1 MVGRLAP
8 FHHVIHRDLF
18 QLDGLRLLLVFRTNG
33 MVDCLLVVLHVFV
46 CIRCCRMVW
55 VFLSLLTR
63 LRLVLARAVA
73 LAVVL

>member
-1 MVGRLAP
+1 MVGMLAP

-33 MVDCLLVVLHVFV
+33 MVDCLLVMLHVFV
-46 CIRCCRMVW
+46 CIRCCRRVL

-63 LRLVLARAVA
+63 LWLVLARAVA
-73 LAVVL
+73 LAVLL

>member
-1 MVGRLAP
+1 MAGRLAP
-8 FHHVIHRDLF
+8 FRHVIHRDQF

-33 MVDCLLVVLHVFV
+33 MVDCLLVGLHVFV
-46 CIRCCRMVW
+46 CIRCCRMVL

-73 LAVVL
+73 LAVFL